1 MVGAALGSLLD
12 DTACVQHDEAVT
24 PALGQGEH
32 VGTITP
38 ARTDAWR
45 PRKWRSKMAAVHD
58 RRGSVVSENLGDE
71 RLGTLKQSTPRTGR
85 KWVAPTWQ
93 RLETPME
100 VTMYVGRR

>member
-1 MVGAALGSLLD
+1 
-12 DTACVQHDEAVT
+12 
-24 PALGQGEH
+24 
-32 VGTITP
+32 
-38 ARTDAWR
+38 
-45 PRKWRSKMAAVHD
+45 MAAVHD